1 MLVNLLKFLI
11 VLDWCF
17 LVRLIKH
24 KFLECKKRAVKSK
37 ESNDKDTVP
46 EPSKNGEIIIKKKR
60 KSILF
65 ERKHDNF
72 TNLAALNDDQM
83 NKGYEDELSQ
93 TGTLEFGGGGQSY
106 NIKLGEK
113 IRQKQRQHVAKIM
126 RDPKT
131 NLLKVESINENKEEN
146 IIS

>member
-1 MLVNLLKFLI
+1 VLVNLLKFLI

-24 KFLECKKRAVKSK
+24 KFLEYKKRAAKSK
-37 ESNDKDTVP
+37 ESNNKDTVP
-46 EPSKNGEIIIKKKR
+46 EPSKNGEILIKKKR

-72 TNLAALNDDQM
+72 TNLAANNEDQM

-93 TGTLEFGGGGQSY
+93 TGTLDFGGGG
-106 NIKLGEK
+106 
-113 IRQKQRQHVAKIM
+113 
-126 RDPKT
+126 
-131 NLLKVESINENKEEN
+131 
-146 IIS
+146 

>member
-1 MLVNLLKFLI
+1 
-11 VLDWCF
+11 
-17 LVRLIKH
+17 
-24 KFLECKKRAVKSK
+24 VKSK

-46 EPSKNGEIIIKKKR
+46 EPSKNGEILIKKKR

-72 TNLAALNDDQM
+72 TNLAALNEDQM

-131 NLLKVESINENKEEN
+131 NLLKVESSNENKEEN
-146 IIS
+146 KIS